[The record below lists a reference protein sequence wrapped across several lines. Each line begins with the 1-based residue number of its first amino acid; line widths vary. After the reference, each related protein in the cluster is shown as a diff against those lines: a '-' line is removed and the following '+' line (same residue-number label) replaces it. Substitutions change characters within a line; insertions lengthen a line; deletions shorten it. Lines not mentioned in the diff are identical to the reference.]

1 MRTISGPIRVFHVD
15 DEPDFAEMTA
25 AYLKCEDDRFE
36 VETETSVSEGVARL
50 TDGTFDCVVSD
61 YDMPDQNGIEFLK
74 SVREEYP
81 DLPFILYTGKGSEA
95 VASDAISAGVTDYL
109 QKESGVS
116 QYAVLANRI
125 INAVANHRAQAE
137 LADREQ
143 RLNLFFEQSPLGVIE
158 WDESFNCVRVNDA
171 AEEILKYSAEDLVGH
186 SWNKIVP
193 ESDKQAV
200 ETVVSDLLENRGGYR
215 SLNENVRKDGER
227 IVCEWHNHVVTS
239 DEGDVVAIFSQFK
252 NVTERTEREEAIKSL
267 HSTTNAL
274 IEAET
279 PEEIAEITTYAVRDI
294 LDMPAN
300 GVHLYD
306 DAEGGLVPVAW
317 TATTEEMV
325 GELPTFAPGEGLA
338 GTVFETGQPQI
349 YDDISTVPE
358 RFNKDTRIRSQIIF
372 PLDDHGVLV
381 IGSPEPNAF
390 DEVDASLAEIMATHT
405 TTALTRIEH
414 EQELKERNEQLE
426 RIIRVISH
434 DLRNPLNVA
443 DGRLKLAR
451 EESDSRHLEKVAK
464 AHDRMEMLIDDLL
477 LLERDRE
484 EVSEPEPIDLADLV
498 ETCWSNVNT
507 AESTLVTNTD
517 RTIVANRSRL
527 AQVVENLV
535 RNAVEHGGEKLEITV
550 GELDDGFYIADDGSG
565 IAADERKRIFE
576 SGYSTNTEGTGFGLA
591 IVEEI
596 VESYGWSISAAESE
610 TGGAW
615 FAITGVEFAA
625 D

>member
-25 AYLKCEDDRFE
+25 VYLKREDDRFE

-74 SVREEYP
+74 SVREECP

-158 WDESFNCVRVNDA
+158 WDERFNCVRVNDA
-171 AEEILKYSAEDLVGH
+171 AEEILKYSPEDLVGH
-186 SWNKIVP
+186 SWQKIVP
-193 ESDKQAV
+193 ESDKQTV

-279 PEEIAEITTYAVRDI
+279 PEAIAEITTYAVRDI

-451 EESDSRHLEKVAK
+451 EESDSRHPEKVAK

-565 IAADERKRIFE
+565 IAADEQKRIFE

-591 IVEEI
+591 IVKEI

-625 D
+625 E